1 MDRRRFIRLGAGA
14 LGTGLA
20 ARSLL
25 RAPAALAEEPAVPAA
40 TAPPAAALPA
50 ASPPAAAGA
59 ATLPDLAVSRGL
71 PGVAV
76 RQALEALG
84 GLSRFVGAGQVVVVK
99 PNASFVAPPEW
110 GATTHPDV
118 LAAVIEECLAAGAR
132 RVLVVDHTMAQ
143 ADRCFARSGT
153 AAVVERFP
161 KAKLVALDQPA
172 DYTAVEIPGAQS
184 LRATQVASVA
194 LKADVLINLPSAKA
208 HTATRVSLGLKNLMG
223 LVWDR
228 ATFHNDMD
236 IDAGIADLA
245 TVLRPH
251 LTILDAI
258 TILKTNGPSGPGEV
272 EQFGGIVAG
281 VDPVAVDAYGV
292 GLSTWDHQTL
302 TPEQVGYI
310 RQAAARGVGTLDL
323 ASLRIAQRS

>member
-20 ARSLL
+20 APSIL
-25 RAPAALAEEPAVPAA
+25 RLPAALAEEPAG
-40 TAPPAAALPA
+40 TAAAAPVDA
-50 ASPPAAAGA
+50 AAPAAGA
-59 ATLPDLAVSRGL
+59 AGAGASAFPDLAVGRGL
-71 PGVAV
+71 PGEAV
-76 RQALEALG
+76 RKALDALG
-84 GLSRFVGAGQVVVVK
+84 GLRRFVGAGQVVVIK

-110 GATTHPDV
+110 GATTHPEV

-143 ADRCFARSGT
+143 AERCFARTGI
-153 AAVVERFP
+153 AAAVERFP
-161 KAKLVALDQPA
+161 KAKLVALDQPT
-172 DYTAVEIPGAQS
+172 DYTAVEIPRGQS
-184 LRATQVASVA
+184 LHATQIASVA

-208 HTATRVSLGLKNLMG
+208 HSATRVSLGLKNLMG

-228 ATFHNDMD
+228 ATFHNDID

-272 EQFGGIVAG
+272 EQFGGVVAG
-281 VDPVAVDAYGV
+281 PDPVAVDAYGV
-292 GLSTWDHQTL
+292 GLSTWDRQTL
-302 TPEQVGYI
+302 SPEQVGYI
-310 RQAAARGVGTLDL
+310 RHAAALGVGTLDL
-323 ASLRIAQRS
+323 ASLQIAQRS